1 MTTLVERLRRK
12 AEYGIGSG
20 EFYND
25 ILVEAADRIEALEA
39 EREKAVAVL
48 REQPGYT
55 VKIIA
60 EALAILAPEP
70 EGTVEEPPRDNSIT
84 DAW

>member
-20 EFYND
+20 EFYNA
-25 ILVEAADRIEALEA
+25 ILVEAADHIEALEA
-39 EREKAVAVL
+39 AREKAAAVL

-60 EALAILAPEP
+60 EALAILSPEP